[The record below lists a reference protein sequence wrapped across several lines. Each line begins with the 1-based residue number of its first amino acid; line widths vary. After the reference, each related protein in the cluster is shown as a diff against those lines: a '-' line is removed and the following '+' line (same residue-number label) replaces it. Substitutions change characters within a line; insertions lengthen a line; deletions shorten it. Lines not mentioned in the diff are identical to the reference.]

1 MKEESYKNNQL
12 SAVAVDLFCGA
23 GGMTHGFIKAG
34 IPVIAGIDTDE
45 TCKYA
50 YEKNNNTKFI
60 NKDIR
65 SITGTELARLYPEN
79 GIRILAGCAPCQPFS
94 THTQKNSKR
103 NEDEKWGL
111 LHSFSRL
118 IKEIEPDIVSMEN
131 VPQIEK
137 QEIFSDFIRNLKE
150 LDYHISW
157 QFVYCPDYGI
167 PQTRTRLVL
176 LASKL
181 GNIQLI
187 SKTHTPSRYRTVE
200 KIIRNLAPIKD
211 GETSIKDPLHKASK
225 LTVINKK
232 RIHQSK
238 PGGTWRDWDKELLAP
253 CHQKP
258 SGKSY
263 VSVYSRMEWD
273 KPAPTITTQF
283 YNFGTGRFGH
293 PEQHRALSLR
303 EGALL
308 QTFPRYYKFIDP
320 KPPFSIKCIGKH
332 IGNAV
337 PVRLGKIIGKSIMKH
352 LEEYNDG

>member
-1 MKEESYKNNQL
+1 MKEKSYKNNKL
-12 SAVAVDLFCGA
+12 SVVAVDLFCGA

-34 IPVIAGIDTDE
+34 ITVIAGIDTDE

-50 YEKNNNTKFI
+50 YEKNNNAKFI

-65 SITGTELARLYPEN
+65 AITGTELARLYPEN

-137 QEIFSDFIRNLKE
+137 QVIFSDFIRNLKE
-150 LDYHISW
+150 LNYHMSW

-187 SKTHTPSRYRTVE
+187 SKTHTPSQYRTVE
-200 KIIRNLAPIKD
+200 KTIRNLEPIKD
-211 GETSIKDPLHKASK
+211 GETSIKDPLHKACK
-225 LTVINKK
+225 LTAINKK

-238 PGGTWRDWDKELLAP
+238 PGGTWRDWDKELLTL
-253 CHQKP
+253 CHKKP

-263 VSVYSRMEWD
+263 VSVYSRMEQD

-308 QTFPRYYKFIDP
+308 QTFPKYYKFIDP
-320 KPPFSIKCIGKH
+320 ELPFSIKCLGKH

-352 LEEYNDG
+352 LEEYNGG